1 MRVNDAVTYEIAG
14 GNAVRYYGMTSDG
27 KKVFFTS
34 PLQLTADDH
43 DSSVDLYMWSEQ
55 GELEGD
61 PLTRISASTEG
72 GDTDLCV
79 ASWTDKCG
87 VSVVHGEVGTDYPI
101 ATASGDVYFY
111 SPELLDGPENG
122 LEGARNLYVYQ
133 DGRPRFVTRLNI
145 DGTDPLTRIQVSPD
159 GSRAAFITASQLT
172 AYDNDG
178 KSEMYS
184 FNADSGAI
192 ICVSC
197 IPGGETPTVDVL
209 GSVSGFFMSND
220 GRTFF
225 STDDALVPRDT
236 NEGADV
242 YEYADGRPQLISSGT
257 GATQHNAAGRVIPL
271 SLMGVSVDGTDV
283 YFSTFDTLVPQDQN
297 GAFVK
302 FYDARTGGGFLTSP
316 AVPPCEAADECHGV
330 DSTPPPP
337 PAITSDGNLGSG
349 GNVTRRNSH
358 HRRHRAHRRK
368 KKRHSK
374 GKTAHRKA
382 HGQRHQERAHG

>member
-1 MRVNDAVTYEIAG
+1 
-14 GNAVRYYGMTSDG
+14 
-27 KKVFFTS
+27 
-34 PLQLTADDH
+34 
-43 DSSVDLYMWSEQ
+43 
-55 GELEGD
+55 
-61 PLTRISASTEG
+61 
-72 GDTDLCV
+72 
-79 ASWTDKCG
+79 
-87 VSVVHGEVGTDYPI
+87 
-101 ATASGDVYFY
+101 
-111 SPELLDGPENG
+111 LLDGPENG
-122 LEGARNLYVYQ
+122 LEGARNLYVYR
-133 DGRPRFVTRLNI
+133 DGQPRFVTRLNI

-172 AYDNDG
+172 AYDNEG

-184 FNADSGAI
+184 FDADSGAI

-236 NEGADV
+236 NEGSDV

-302 FYDARTGGGFLTSP
+302 FYDARTGGGFLTAP
-316 AVPPCEAADECHGV
+316 AAPPCEAADECHGI

-349 GNVTRRNSH
+349 GNVTSRSSH
-358 HRRHRAHRRK
+358 HRRHRGHRRK